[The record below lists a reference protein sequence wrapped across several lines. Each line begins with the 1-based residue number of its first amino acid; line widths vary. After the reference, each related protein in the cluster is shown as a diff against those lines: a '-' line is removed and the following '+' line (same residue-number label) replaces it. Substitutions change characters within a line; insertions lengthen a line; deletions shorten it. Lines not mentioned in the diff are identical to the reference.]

1 MVLEVGM
8 TEAQPTLFDKPGRPV
23 AHEQIVLFALGDFQ
37 SRGKILVEREIALD
51 RLLGAFRR
59 AAEFFESDHLSD
71 LEIVTQLSALGAKIH
86 EVQSFVAKHPYR
98 VEVPKSLAIRA
109 EDLYTITM
117 GQTNKGAG

>member
-8 TEAQPTLFDKPGRPV
+8 TEAQPTLFDKPGGPV

-37 SRGKILVEREIALD
+37 SRGKILVDREIALD

-71 LEIVTQLSALGAKIH
+71 LEIVTQLSALGSKIH
-86 EVQSFVAKHPYR
+86 EVQRFVAKHPYR
-98 VEVPKSLAIRA
+98 VEVPKSLATRA
-109 EDLYTITM
+109 EDFHTM
-117 GQTNKGAG
+117 MIGQANKGLG

>member
-1 MVLEVGM
+1 MGLEVRI
-8 TEAQPTLFDKPGRPV
+8 TKVQPTLFDKPGGPV

-37 SRGKILVEREIALD
+37 SRGKVLADREIALD

-71 LEIVTQLSALGAKIH
+71 LEIVTQLLALGAKIR

-109 EDLYTITM
+109 EDLYTMTV
-117 GQTNKGAG
+117 GQPNKGA

>member
-1 MVLEVGM
+1 M
-8 TEAQPTLFDKPGRPV
+8 TEAQPTLFDKPGGPV

-37 SRGKILVEREIALD
+37 SRGKKLADREIALD

-71 LEIVTQLSALGAKIH
+71 LEIVTQLSALGAKIQ

-98 VEVPKSLAIRA
+98 VEVPKLLAIRA
-109 EDLYTITM
+109 EDSYTITI
-117 GQTNKGAG
+117 GQTKKGAG